1 METIAVTGGT
11 GFVGTFLCN
20 ELRRKGYKIRILTRR
35 TPVKTVPETEYAVA
49 DYQDVKSL
57 EKAFAGADKVIHL
70 AAGLFCISK
79 KEFYRANSK
88 ATDNVA
94 TAAKTAGV
102 KKIVYQSSLAAGG
115 PSRDGIPRREDMK
128 PEPSSY
134 YGASKLEGEKFIKNS
149 GIPFVILRAPIVYGG
164 SEAGVST
171 ISDWVRRG
179 LMVNAGSDT
188 GKFSFIY
195 VKDLVRAQIDALE
208 RDVFNG
214 GTFYVCEKQDYPWK
228 QFITMMA
235 AGMGRKPPVMLNMP
249 MPVVYAAGLACELA
263 SILTGMTP
271 MLNRDKA
278 REAAGPDWTADASLW
293 EKTAGWDNWTTLE
306 EGIRNTFAEE
316 KKRENK

>member
-11 GFVGTFLCN
+11 GFVGTFLCDN
-20 ELRRKGYKIRILTRR
+20 LLKKGYKPRVITRKKPKKER
-35 TPVKTVPETEYAVA
+35 EGLEYAVA
-49 DYQDVKSL
+49 DYQNKESL
-57 EKAFAGADKVIHL
+57 EKALEGADKLIHL

-79 KEFYRANSK
+79 NEFFKANSI
-88 ATDNVA
+88 A
-94 TAAKTAGV
+94 TANLTNAAKAAGV

-115 PSRDGIPRREDMK
+115 PALNGLPKNETMEDK
-128 PEPSSY
+128 PSSY
-134 YGASKLEGEKFIKNS
+134 YGASKLEGETFIKNS

-164 SEAGVST
+164 KEAGVSA

-263 SILTGMTP
+263 SILTGITP

-306 EGIRNTFAEE
+306 EGIRKTFAEE
-316 KKRENK
+316 KNRENN